1 MTTTSASA
9 TQLPVIIIGAGM
21 AGLACANYLHRA
33 GRPVLLLEAADAVG
47 GRVRTDVTAEGFRL
61 DRGFQVLLTRYP
73 EVERLIDYGALDL
86 KAFRSGAVIR
96 LPDGKQTTLQNPLQQ
111 PTAAFS
117 ALTSRIGT
125 LPDKLRIL
133 SLVQHMRGYTSGQ
146 LLSRNSTNAQSTLEF
161 LRHYGWSEQI
171 IDNFFRPFFG
181 GVFLDRSLS
190 TAANFFEFVF
200 QQFVIGEAVVP
211 ALGMQQ
217 IPEQLAARLPAGTVR
232 LNCPVAAVEGTT
244 VRLASGETLD
254 AAAVV
259 VAVDGEA
266 ATRLL
271 PKATDEA
278 LVTTPKPLA
287 WRRTTCTYFAAPA
300 LSGKPD
306 KLLRLNAS
314 PTGLAHNVAFPSD
327 VAPAYAPA
335 GQRLVSVSTHGEHGL
350 SEAGLTAQLRRELT
364 AWFGPEAAGWPHLR
378 TYALPYALPEYPAGQ
393 PARQSLRLATNVFR
407 CGDYA
412 AYPSLNAAI
421 ASGRE
426 VADMILVEQ

>member
-1 MTTTSASA
+1 MTTPASSA
-9 TQLPVIIIGAGM
+9 QLPTIVIGAGM
-21 AGLACANYLHRA
+21 TGLACANYLHRA

-47 GRVRTDVTAEGFRL
+47 GRVRTDVTPEGFRL

-96 LPDGKQTTLQNPLQQ
+96 LPDGKETTLQNPLQR
-111 PTAAFS
+111 PMAAFS

-133 SLVQHMRGYTSGQ
+133 SLVNHVRGYTSGQ
-146 LLSRNSTNAQSTLEF
+146 LLSRNSTNAQTTLEF

-232 LNCPVAAVEGTT
+232 LNSPVAAVNGTS
-244 VRLASGETLD
+244 VRLASGETIE
-254 AAAVV
+254 AAAIV

-266 ATRLL
+266 ATKLL
-271 PKATDEA
+271 PEAPEEA
-278 LVTTPKPLA
+278 LVSTPQPLR

-300 LSGKPD
+300 SASRPD

-350 SEAGLTAQLRRELT
+350 SESGLTAQLRRELM
-364 AWFGPEAAGWPHLR
+364 AWFGAEAASWPHLR
-378 TYALPYALPEYPAGQ
+378 TYELPYALPEYPAGQ
-393 PARQSLRLATNVFR
+393 PARQALRLGARLYR

-412 AYPSLNAAI
+412 AYPSLNAAL
-421 ASGRE
+421 AAGRE
-426 VADMILVEQ
+426 VAEMILIEK

>member
-1 MTTTSASA
+1 MIAPDSSA
-9 TQLPVIIIGAGM
+9 QLPVVIIGAGM

-33 GRPVLLLEAADAVG
+33 GRSVLVLEASDAVG
-47 GRVRTDVTAEGFRL
+47 GRVRTDLTPDGFRL

-73 EVERLIDYGALDL
+73 EVERLIDYGALRL
-86 KAFRSGAVIR
+86 QAFRSGAVIR
-96 LPDGKQTTLQNPLQQ
+96 LPDGQQTTLQNPLQK

-117 ALTSRIGT
+117 ALASPIGT
-125 LPDKLRIL
+125 FSDKLRIL
-133 SLVQHMRGYTSGQ
+133 SLVRHVRNYTSGQ
-146 LLSRNSTNAQSTLEF
+146 LLSRNSTTGQTTLDF
-161 LRHYGWSEQI
+161 LRHYGWSESMIQ
-171 IDNFFRPFFG
+171 NFFRPFFG

-200 QQFVIGEAVVP
+200 KQFVEGEAAVP

-217 IPEQLAARLPAGTVR
+217 IAEQLATRLPAGAVR
-232 LNCPVAAVEGTT
+232 LHAPVTHLNGTT
-244 VRLASGETLD
+244 VRLANGTTVE

-266 ATRLL
+266 AARLL
-271 PKATDEA
+271 PAAGAAPA
-278 LVTTPKPLA
+278 LR

-300 LSGKPD
+300 LAGRPD

-314 PTGLAHNVAFPSD
+314 LTGLAHNVAFPSD
-327 VAPAYAPA
+327 VAPEYAPA

-350 SEAGLTAQLRRELT
+350 SEADLTARLQQELV
-364 AWFGPEAAGWPHLR
+364 AWFGAEAATWRHLR
-378 TYALPYALPEYPAGQ
+378 TYDLPHALPEYPAGQ
-393 PARQSLRLATNVFR
+393 PARQSLKLTPHLYR

-412 AYPSLNAAI
+412 AYPSLNAAL

-426 VADMILVEQ
+426 VADMLLSA

>member
-1 MTTTSASA
+1 MTTADSTP
-9 TQLPVIIIGAGM
+9 QLPVLIIGAGM
-21 AGLACANYLHRA
+21 AGLSCANYLHRA
-33 GRPVLLLEAADAVG
+33 GRPVLVLEAADAVG
-47 GRVRTDVTAEGFRL
+47 GRVRTDHTDDGFLL

-86 KAFRSGAVIR
+86 QAFRSGAVIR

-133 SLVQHMRGYTSGQ
+133 SLVQHVRRYTSGQ
-146 LLSRNSTNAQSTLEF
+146 LLSRNSTNEQSTLEF
-161 LRHYGWSEQI
+161 LRHYGWSERM

-200 QQFVIGEAVVP
+200 QQFVEGEAVVP

-217 IPEQLAARLPAGTVR
+217 IPEQLATRLPAGAVR
-232 LNCPVAAVEGTT
+232 LHTPVAAIEGTT
-244 VRLASGETLD
+244 VRLQNGETIE

-266 ATRLL
+266 AARLL
-271 PKATDEA
+271 PAAEA
-278 LVTTPKPLA
+278 PTALS
-287 WRRTTCTYFAAPA
+287 WRRTTCTYFAAPTVP
-300 LSGKPD
+300 GRPD
-306 KLLRLNAS
+306 KLLRLNAA
-314 PTGLAHNVAFPSD
+314 PTSLAHNVAFPSD
-327 VAPAYAPA
+327 VAPDYAPT

-350 SEAGLTAQLRRELT
+350 SEADLTARLRQELA
-364 AWFGPEAAGWPHLR
+364 AWFGPEAANWRHLR

-393 PARQSLRLATNVFR
+393 PARQSLKLTNTLYR

-412 AYPSLNAAI
+412 AYPSLNAAL

-426 VADMILVEQ
+426 VADMILVSG

>member
-1 MTTTSASA
+1 
-9 TQLPVIIIGAGM
+9 M

-33 GRPVLLLEAADAVG
+33 GRSVLVLEAADAVG
-47 GRVRTDVTAEGFRL
+47 GRVRTDLTSDGFRL

-73 EVERLIDYGALDL
+73 EVERLIDYGALNL
-86 KAFRSGAVIR
+86 QAFRSGAVIR
-96 LPDGKQTTLQNPLQQ
+96 LPDGQETTLQNPLQQ

-133 SLVQHMRGYTSGQ
+133 SLVQHVRRYSSGQ
-146 LLSRNSTNAQSTLEF
+146 LLSRNSTNAESTLDF
-161 LRHYGWSEQI
+161 LRRYGWSEQI
-171 IDNFFRPFFG
+171 INNFFRPFFG

-200 QQFVIGEAVVP
+200 KQFVEGEAVVP

-217 IPEQLAARLPAGTVR
+217 IPEQLATRLPAGAVRLHAPVAAIEGSTVR
-232 LNCPVAAVEGTT
+232 LEN
-244 VRLASGETLD
+244 GEILK

-266 ATRLL
+266 AARLL
-271 PKATDEA
+271 PAAEA
-278 LVTTPKPLA
+278 PTALR

-300 LSGKPD
+300 APARPD

-350 SEAGLTAQLRRELT
+350 AADALTTRLRQELA
-364 AWFGPEAAGWPHLR
+364 AWFGPEAASWRHLR
-378 TYALPYALPEYPAGQ
+378 TYEIPYALPEYPAGQ
-393 PARQSLRLATNVFR
+393 PVRQSLKLSPHLYR

-412 AYPSLNAAI
+412 AYPSLNAAL

-426 VADMILVEQ
+426 VAEMVLA